1 MNFPYSIHNK
11 EGVSCVDCHLEHL
24 ESTDHTPHTAP
35 DHSFTASL
43 QTCNKCHADQ
53 MHADAPAVTA
63 TDGTSAPGQTVEP
76 APVAQAA
83 PVTPQPTPVSPVG
96 YAGLAGLIGLAGGM
110 VLAPWLERFYHRV
123 VKPEPSEEE
132 KNG

>member
-1 MNFPYSIHNK
+1 MNFPYTTHNK

-24 ESTDHTPHTAP
+24 ESTDHAAHTVP
-35 DHSFTASL
+35 DHSFTASVT
-43 QTCNKCHADQ
+43 TCNKCHADQ
-53 MHADAPAVTA
+53 MHADAQAVSI
-63 TDGTSAPGQTVEP
+63 TDGTSAPAQTGEP
-76 APVAQAA
+76 APVMETV

-96 YAGLAGLIGLAGGM
+96 YAGLAGLVGLAAGM

-123 VKPEPSEEE
+123 VRHAESEEE